1 MPVTVFTVLLYAT
14 LTALATGLGALP
26 LLAGRNVPRRWLGL
40 ANAAAGGLML
50 AASFNLV
57 YEGLSY
63 GESLAY
69 GNARV
74 VTGLLLGLALIV
86 ASRRALDEREEE
98 EAHIGHLRGAGALK
112 ALLIVGVM
120 TAHSFAEGV
129 GVGVSFGGGE
139 SFGTF
144 ISAAIAVH
152 NIPEGLAISLVLV
165 PQGVSV
171 RKAAFWSIVSS
182 LPQPL
187 MAVPAFLFVETFRAV
202 LPVGLGLAAGAMVW
216 MVFSELL
223 PDALDEAT
231 PGAVAASATLSV
243 TAMTA
248 FQAWIGG

>member
-1 MPVTVFTVLLYAT
+1 MPATPLTVFVYAT
-14 LTALATGLGALP
+14 VTALATGLGALP
-26 LLAGRNVPRRWLGL
+26 FLSWKKIPRRWLGV
-40 ANAAAGGLML
+40 ANAIAAGLML

-57 YEGLSY
+57 YEGLAY
-63 GESLAY
+63 GEQLSY

-74 VTGLLLGLALIV
+74 VAGLLLGLVLII
-86 ASRRALDEREEE
+86 ASRRALDGREE
-98 EAHIGHLRGAGALK
+98 EAHVGQLRGAGALK

-129 GVGVSFGGGE
+129 GVGVSFGGGA

-171 RKAAFWSIVSS
+171 GRAAFWSVVSS
-182 LPQPL
+182 VPQPL
-187 MAVPAFLFVETFRAV
+187 MAVPAFLFVETFRSV
-202 LPVGLGLAAGAMVW
+202 LPVGLGLAAGAMIW
-216 MVFSELL
+216 MVFSELV
-223 PDALDEAT
+223 PDALEEAS
-231 PGAVAASATLSV
+231 PGAVAVSATLSV
-243 TAMTA
+243 AAMTA